1 MSGFRMVQRLMPW
14 LGLVLALAAFAAD
27 LFLPRGAAVGA
38 CYVLAV
44 LTTFGSSDRRS
55 TFGMALLV
63 SVMTLAAW
71 AAALGTFAWVGI
83 LNVVL
88 TLATIWATAGILWA
102 ASRVEGRRER
112 VQVEAQARKAWLAQT
127 LASIGDGVIATD
139 STGRIEFMNTV
150 AES

>member
-71 AAALGTFAWVGI
+71 PPHRHVGLGRH
-83 LNVVL
+83 LERRSRC
-88 TLATIWATAGILWA
+88 ATIWATAGILWRLPV
-102 ASRVEGRRER
+102 S
-112 VQVEAQARKAWLAQT
+112 K
-127 LASIGDGVIATD
+127 
-139 STGRIEFMNTV
+139 V
-150 AES
+150 AVKGFR